1 MRGKPST
8 VARELRSTIDSFD
21 LRPTPVVIDINER
34 ADVDILEPV
43 LHRLTGSSSL
53 PILLVHGVLI
63 DVSTADRVQ
72 ELSESG
78 TLKKLVSE
86 AGAIIDG
93 GKRKKG
99 RR

>member
-8 VARELRSTIDSFD
+8 VARELRSIIDSFN
-21 LRPTPVVIDINER
+21 LRPTPIVIDISER
-34 ADVDILEPV
+34 ADIDILEPV
-43 LHRLTGSSSL
+43 LHRLTGLSSF
-53 PILLVHGVLI
+53 PILLADGVLV